1 MYRTY
6 STTGICRKRTKS
18 DISQKIGVSGFASA
32 MPDAFFCER
41 KKRRESAVHG
51 MTDVIWKC
59 SLDGMGEPRSPA
71 DKKTAVVKSQRG
83 LGIRVPTVPAGTA
96 QKGKRMRFEELN
108 LSTPLLEAIAQLDF
122 TEMTE
127 IQEKAIPLLLEGRD
141 VIGKS
146 NTGTGKTA
154 AFSIPILEQMGQM
167 SQEERRSV
175 CALILCPTRELA
187 MQACDEIRKF
197 SRFQKQV
204 KPVAVYGGASMERQ
218 IYQLKN
224 GANLVVGTPGR
235 ILDHLRRRTLKLDN
249 LKTIVLDE
257 ADEMLN
263 MGFREDIESVLA
275 QIPEERQT
283 VLFSATMPPAILA
296 ITKQYQNDP
305 VLVQIQSAHRTV
317 DAIAQFSVSVPMGR
331 KTDALQL
338 LLLSKQ
344 PKSAMIFC
352 NTKKMVDE
360 LTEALCL
367 RGFSAA
373 GLHGD
378 MKQLQRTQ
386 VMNSFKSGRST
397 ILIATDV
404 AARGIDVKGV
414 DAVFNYDLPQ
424 DHEYYIHR
432 IGRTGRAGKTGAAYN
447 ILSGRKQ
454 EMEMR
459 DISRYT
465 KADIT
470 EIPVPTSKELR
481 ASAVEEVRA
490 QLLEMAAQPASE
502 EALTLAQ
509 ELLTQTDSPEELL
522 AALVQKQLDT
532 ATKDLPAFDVPK
544 PIRKGKRAGAK
555 TVRVH
560 INAGRKD
567 RMAPNFILGAL
578 VEATGMAGN
587 EFGKIDIHDQYTTVE
602 VPETETDFV
611 IDAMQHEKING
622 KQVAVR
628 RYEER
633 DGEYCGSSRGR
644 NSRNGGQHRQS
655 RHGYNQH
662 ARSGGY
668 NRKRRKG

>member
-1 MYRTY
+1 
-6 STTGICRKRTKS
+6 
-18 DISQKIGVSGFASA
+18 
-32 MPDAFFCER
+32 
-41 KKRRESAVHG
+41 
-51 MTDVIWKC
+51 
-59 SLDGMGEPRSPA
+59 
-71 DKKTAVVKSQRG
+71 
-83 LGIRVPTVPAGTA
+83 
-96 QKGKRMRFEELN
+96 MRFEELN
-108 LSTPLLEAIAQLDF
+108 LSTPLLEAVAQLDF

-154 AFSIPILEQMGQM
+154 AFSIPILEQMGQLP
-167 SQEERRSV
+167 QEERRSV

-197 SRFQKQV
+197 ARFQKQV

-235 ILDHLRRRTLKLDN
+235 VLDHLRRRTLKLDN

-296 ITKQYQNDP
+296 ITKQYQKEP

-386 VMNSFKSGRST
+386 VMNGFKSGRST

-459 DISRYT
+459 EISRYT

-470 EIPVPTSKELR
+470 EITVPTSKELR
-481 ASAVEEVRA
+481 SAAVAETRA
-490 QLLEMAAQPASE
+490 KLLELAAAPASE
-502 EALTLAQ
+502 EALTVAQ
-509 ELLTQTDSPEELL
+509 ELLAQTGSPEQLL
-522 AALVQKQLDT
+522 AALIQQQLDD
-532 ATKDLPAFDVPK
+532 ATKNLPAFDVPK

-611 IDAMQHEKING
+611 IDSMQNEKINS
-622 KQVAVR
+622 KSVAVR

-633 DGEYCGSSRGR
+633 DNDYRGDSRGR
-644 NSRNGGQHRQS
+644 GGRNGGQHRQS
-655 RHGYNQH
+655 RHGYNQR

>member
-1 MYRTY
+1 
-6 STTGICRKRTKS
+6 
-18 DISQKIGVSGFASA
+18 
-32 MPDAFFCER
+32 
-41 KKRRESAVHG
+41 
-51 MTDVIWKC
+51 
-59 SLDGMGEPRSPA
+59 
-71 DKKTAVVKSQRG
+71 
-83 LGIRVPTVPAGTA
+83 
-96 QKGKRMRFEELN
+96 MRFEELN
-108 LSTPLLEAIAQLDF
+108 LSTPLLEAVAQLDF

-154 AFSIPILEQMGQM
+154 AFSIPILEQMGQLP
-167 SQEERRSV
+167 QEERRSV

-197 SRFQKQV
+197 ARFQKQV

-235 ILDHLRRRTLKLDN
+235 VLDHLRRRTLKLDN

-283 VLFSATMPPAILA
+283 VLFSATMPPAI
-296 ITKQYQNDP
+296 TKQYQKEP

-386 VMNSFKSGRST
+386 VMNGFKSGRNT

-459 DISRYT
+459 EISRYT

-481 ASAVEEVRA
+481 SAAVAETRA
-490 QLLEMAAQPASE
+490 KLLELAAAPASE
-502 EALTLAQ
+502 EALTVAQ
-509 ELLTQTDSPEELL
+509 ELLAQTESPEQLL
-522 AALVQKQLDT
+522 AALIQQQLDD
-532 ATKDLPAFDVPK
+532 ATKNLPAFDVPK

-611 IDAMQHEKING
+611 IDSMQNEKING
-622 KQVAVR
+622 KSVAVR

-633 DGEYCGSSRGR
+633 DNDYRGDSRGR
-644 NSRNGGQHRQS
+644 GGRNGGQHRQS
-655 RHGYNQH
+655 RHGYNQR